1 MATRLSN
8 AAELVNFD
16 LECPIPIRVSV
27 WERDMAMKCYY
38 EVLGLERDVS
48 DSDLK
53 KAYRQLALKYHPG
66 KYGRS
71 VSSTMHIGSGTGIRT
86 QWNTTGNPVKPF
98 PLLSLTSHTQREK
111 GSGHTASDELSPMN
125 TIIEHNG

>member
-71 VSSTMHIGSGTGIRT
+71 VSSTMHIGSETGIRT
-86 QWNTTGNPVKPF
+86 QWNTTGI
-98 PLLSLTSHTQREK
+98 LSNHLPYSVSQATPRERKGLVTLHLTSCRQ
-111 GSGHTASDELSPMN
+111 
-125 TIIEHNG
+125 